1 MNNLQKEMMMEEAI
15 ASAVLATDTPDIEL
29 IVNGTKIAQLRQWL
43 NEREQD
49 KMVTNEDIIHWL
61 K

>member
-15 ASAVLATDTPDIEL
+15 AGAVLATDTPDIEL

-49 KMVTNEDIIHWL
+49 KMITNEDIIHWL

>member
-15 ASAVLATDTPDIEL
+15 ASASLATDTPDIEL
-29 IVNGTKIAQLRQWL
+29 TVNGTKIAQLRQWL